1 MALIIWINGAF
12 GFGKT
17 QTVFELHRRQKPSYV
32 YDPEKLGFALRSMNR
47 RRSRRTIFKAI
58 PMAGVQL

>member
-32 YDPEKLGFALRSMNR
+32 YDPEKLRSMNR